1 LSERKAK
8 LAQLL
13 AGSTAAIVSNE
24 HTDAEARLY
33 SGKPANWAWKASCRS
48 GLALHIGQ
56 GRHGT
61 G

>member
-1 LSERKAK
+1 
-8 LAQLL
+8 
-13 AGSTAAIVSNE
+13 VSNE
-24 HTDAEARLY
+24 HTDTEARLY